1 MEFDYR
7 TSHYNRFYLLKL
19 WEYLYF
25 SNEKSW
31 KYFKRDFSSENGQ
44 IQKIDWYTKFRYR
57 GRTLNLEE
65 VEIVK
70 EQLSKMSVKDLEILI
85 EFIEL
90 KHSDRLIIRALKYIW
105 NSLVKLFSY
114 IISATAVLK
123 LFEIKRTE
131 ISVSLAWFSVILIG
145 VLLFI
150 WISFFILSVQSE
162 FAFREKRMEIESVLP
177 KLIKNVIEEKQQS

>member
-1 MEFDYR
+1 
-7 TSHYNRFYLLKL
+7 
-19 WEYLYF
+19 
-25 SNEKSW
+25 
-31 KYFKRDFSSENGQ
+31 
-44 IQKIDWYTKFRYR
+44 
-57 GRTLNLEE
+57 
-65 VEIVK
+65 
-70 EQLSKMSVKDLEILI
+70 MSVKDLEILI

-90 KHSDRLIIRALKYIW
+90 EHSDRLIIRALKYIW